1 MQIKFWAATDTGLTR
16 DHNEDNYLVD
26 RKLFLFIVADGMGGH
41 AAGEV
46 ASSVAVHKV
55 REVITSQREL
65 VENYQ
70 RSGSVLLRQTV
81 LTLIERAIL
90 EACHSVHKLAQENSE
105 RHGMG
110 TTLSLLLIAKGRGFI
125 GHVGDSRIY
134 MTREDRVT
142 QVTEDHSVINELIK
156 SGRLKPGDAYNS
168 PYKNAVTRAVGVHP
182 SVEVDTYDIEV
193 KPGDQFLLC
202 SDGLSCYL
210 DDPQILDFMSREE
223 IKAIPDELIVHAN
236 ASGGKDNI
244 TAIVVRMIGEER
256 ELRASVAP
264 EAHVRRS
271 LKDTAPKDTALKDT
285 ALKDTALKDTAS
297 KDTAPQAK
305 TSSNPP
311 PLPLAHG
318 DDAHDLKSEEE
329 PLDDEDSSIFD
340 LSIDD
345 IDLNASYTKSEDDL
359 SAHDPLSAPP
369 PIPQWGDDHSIDV
382 EQLPLDVMKLCPL
395 FSFLS
400 AEGMIEV
407 SRFAEMQTL
416 NPQTLI
422 YREGN
427 YDEELYLILSGEVRL
442 ERGDEVITILM
453 AGSCLGE
460 DRILSRSPNEVSAIS
475 ETSITLLSWSRYAL
489 YHLMSMNHPFGAM
502 MMWGLAQMT
511 HQKLQNLQRTMITQ
525 RELEHTGDHPISV
538 ANLLPSSFP
547 ISENKALTPLFIL
560 DLQSPPTPLFS
571 AALEEALKNPS
582 EIHQFN
588 QDDIFSSD
596 TPPKPLL

>member
-134 MTREDRVT
+134 MTRQDRVT

-244 TAIVVRMIGEER
+244 TAIVVRMMGEER
-256 ELRASVAP
+256 DQRASVALEP
-264 EAHVRRS
+264 PARS
-271 LKDTAPKDTALKDT
+271 SAKD
-285 ALKDTALKDTAS
+285 S
-297 KDTAPQAK
+297 SQAK
-305 TSSNPP
+305 SSSNPP
-311 PLPLAHG
+311 PLPPTHE
-318 DDAHDLKSEEE
+318 DDAHDFKSED
-329 PLDDEDSSIFD
+329 PPADDEDSSVFD

-345 IDLNASYTKSEDDL
+345 IDLNASLNEPEDDA
-359 SAHDPLSAPP
+359 STHDPLSAPP

-407 SRFAEMQTL
+407 SRFAEVQTL

-442 ERGDEVITILM
+442 ERGDEVVTILM
-453 AGSCLGE
+453 AGGCLGE
-460 DRILSRSPNEVSAIS
+460 DRILSRTPNEVSAIS

-489 YHLMSMNHPFGAM
+489 YHLMSMNHPYGAM

-525 RELEHTGDHPISV
+525 RELEHKGDHPISV

-547 ISENKALTPLFIL
+547 ISESKALTPLFIL

-571 AALEEALKNPS
+571 EALEEALKNPS

-596 TPPKPLL
+596 TPPKPLR